1 MTKPHRHPLGNRIDP
16 SIYYIY
22 IGPKV
27 DPHFKCIG
35 NRATVIYLGTTL
47 GRMCVILTQQKACG
61 LAEPT
66 DRSSPNEATPPS
78 NLSLSHTDRSGSDP
92 LPVAQIR
99 FGGGSGLEQLEY
111 KAKTIQRDLCGTNK
125 TSSFCAG
132 AEAARCSMCFTCRR
146 SLSAWRRDLRDGK
159 SESLQQTWKV
169 EFTEFTPVAIRLKA
183 IASRLEAIAIRLEST
198 SVIVGGRIDR
208 CVFSRSSQ

>member
-1 MTKPHRHPLGNRIDP
+1 MERPVTKPHRHPLGNRIDP

-78 NLSLSHTDRSGSDP
+78 NLSLSLTPTGA
-92 LPVAQIR
+92 AQIR
-99 FGGGSGLEQLEY
+99 SLWLRSGLGGVRGLSSSNT
-111 KAKTIQRDLCGTNK
+111 KQRPYRE
-125 TSSFCAG
+125 TSVGRTKPQASAPARKPPGAACASRAG
-132 AEAARCSMCFTCRR
+132 ALYRLGGEICATERA
-146 SLSAWRRDLRDGK
+146 SLSNKHGK
-159 SESLQQTWKV
+159 W
-169 EFTEFTPVAIRLKA
+169 
-183 IASRLEAIAIRLEST
+183 
-198 SVIVGGRIDR
+198 
-208 CVFSRSSQ
+208 SSPSSPQSPLG